1 MICVRAI
8 AEPPMRI
15 RTHSRRLGLPA
26 GSAGLRLRYGP
37 KAVHRICALAV
48 VMAVVSVAGIP
59 ALAQDGPT
67 SQPPVVTVST
77 PLVQELVEWQ
87 EFTGQ
92 FDAVGYV
99 EVRARISG
107 YLDSIHFEDGQLVE
121 QGDLLFVIDPRP
133 FESALA
139 AASAQLVSAQAR
151 ADLARQQLAR
161 AESLLQNRN
170 ISEATFDE
178 RVQEV
183 RVAEAGVQEA
193 EAAVIAAELDLDYT
207 RITAPI
213 AGRIG
218 REHITVGNLVL
229 GGASGAATM
238 LTTIVSLHPIYLN
251 FDMSESDYLNYQRAI
266 QRGQLS
272 PHRNGGVQVEARL
285 FDDDDWP
292 YDGRIDFVDNVVDR
306 TSGTIQLRASFPN
319 EDLFLTPGQFG
330 RLRLPASP
338 LYPAILLPDE
348 AILSDQDQRIVL
360 TVDDDNIVV
369 PKVVRPGPRELGLR
383 IIRSGLEPTDRVIIN
398 GLIRARPGAPVT
410 PEPGTITVPQPQG

>member
-1 MICVRAI
+1 MRNSTSLGQTEGATGRRLRCGVRVTH
-8 AEPPMRI
+8 RI
-15 RTHSRRLGLPA
+15 R
-26 GSAGLRLRYGP
+26 
-37 KAVHRICALAV
+37 AVMVAATLAV
-48 VMAVVSVAGIP
+48 LAAMP
-59 ALAQDGPT
+59 ALAQDGPPA
-67 SQPPVVTVST
+67 QPPTVTVSN

-107 YLDSIHFEDGQLVE
+107 YLDSIHFEDGQIVE

-139 AASAQLVSAQAR
+139 AATAQHASAEAR

-161 AESLLQNRN
+161 AESLLENRN
-170 ISEATFDE
+170 ISEAIFDE

-213 AGRIG
+213 SGRIG
-218 REHITVGNLVL
+218 REEITVGNLVL
-229 GGASGAATM
+229 GGAAGAATM
-238 LTTIVSLHPIYLN
+238 LTTIVSLDPIHFN
-251 FDMSESDYLNYQRAI
+251 FDMSESNYLSYQRAI
-266 QRGQLS
+266 QGGQLS
-272 PHRNGGVQVEARL
+272 SHRNGGVEVEAKL
-285 FDDDDWP
+285 FDEDAWP
-292 YDGRIDFVDNVVDR
+292 YEGRIDFVDNVVDR

-338 LYPAILLPDE
+338 LYAAVLLPDE
-348 AILSDQDQRIVL
+348 AILSDQDRRIVM

-383 IIRSGLEPTDRVIIN
+383 VIRSGLEPTDRVIIN